1 MNSQP
6 PKLIIDGSESCA
18 DLLYATKFSV
28 GDPVI
33 FLLDGKHST
42 ILLSDLEIDR
52 GKREAQVSE
61 IVSLS
66 EFNTEHETTL
76 GKKPTLG
83 DTAVAFL
90 KSRKVRHAIVPPTFP
105 LGLAN
110 KLEAAGI
117 KLEAVDGHLFPAR
130 QQKTA
135 EELKLM
141 RRALQ
146 ITEAGMARGIDIIS
160 SSDIGKGRK
169 LIWGG
174 KPLTSERLRAE
185 IDSAILHHGGLPMF
199 TIVAG
204 GDQGCDPHERGHGP
218 LKANETI
225 ILDVFPRDARSGYF
239 GDLTRTV
246 LRGNASDAQRK
257 LYATVERGQKMGL
270 DQMKPGANGEKIHE
284 AIKQYFTDQ
293 GYKTEKNEAGRW
305 TGFFHGTGHG
315 LGLDLHELPR
325 FQAGKLKANQVF
337 TVEPGLYYPGVG
349 GVRIEDV
356 AVVTPKGGR
365 LISKMEKR
373 LEV

>member
-1 MNSQP
+1 M
-6 PKLIIDGSESCA
+6 
-18 DLLYATKFSV
+18 
-28 GDPVI
+28 GDPII

-52 GKREAQVSE
+52 GKREARADE
-61 IVSLS
+61 ILSLS
-66 EFNTEHETTL
+66 EFNQQHEGAL

-90 KSRKVRHAIVPPTFP
+90 KSRKVRHAVVPPSFP
-105 LGLAN
+105 LALAN
-110 KLEAAGI
+110 KLAAGGI
-117 KLEAVDGHLFPAR
+117 KLEPADGHMFPAR

-146 ITEAGMARGIDIIS
+146 ITEAGMARGIEILS
-160 SSDIGKGRK
+160 SSDIGKGRR

-174 KPLTSERLRAE
+174 KPLTAERMRAE
-185 IDSAILHHGGLPMF
+185 IDSAILHHGGLPMN

-218 LKANETI
+218 LKANDLI

-246 LRGNASDAQRK
+246 LRGTATDAQRK

-270 DQMKPGANGEKIHE
+270 DQMKPGANGEKIHD
-284 AIKQYFTDQ
+284 AIKQYFTAS
-293 GYKTEKNEAGRW
+293 GYPTEKNADGRW

-337 TVEPGLYYPGVG
+337 TVEPGLYYPGIG

>member
-1 MNSQP
+1 MTSNL
-6 PKLIIDGSESCA
+6 PKLIIDDSETCA
-18 DLLYATKFSV
+18 DLLYATKFFV
-28 GDPVI
+28 GDPII
-33 FLLDGKHST
+33 FLLEGKHST

-52 GKREAQVSE
+52 GKREAKADE
-61 IVSLS
+61 ILSLS
-66 EFNTEHETTL
+66 EFNQQNEGVL

-83 DTAVAFL
+83 ETAVAFL
-90 KSRKVRHAIVPPTFP
+90 KSRKVRHAVVPPSFP
-105 LGLAN
+105 FALAN
-110 KLEAAGI
+110 KLADAGI
-117 KLEAVDGHLFPAR
+117 KLEPSDGHMFPAR

-146 ITEAGMARGIDIIS
+146 ITEAGMARGIEILS
-160 SSDIGKGRK
+160 SSDIGKGRR

-174 KPLTSERLRAE
+174 KPLTAERMRAE
-185 IDSAILHHGGLPMF
+185 IDSAILHHGGLPMH

-218 LKANETI
+218 LKANDLI

-246 LRGNASDAQRK
+246 LRGTATDAQRK

-284 AIKQYFTDQ
+284 AIKQYFTDA
-293 GYKTEKNEAGRW
+293 GYPTEKNAAGRW

-356 AVVTPKGGR
+356 AVVTAKGGR

>member
-1 MNSQP
+1 MNSSP
-6 PKLIIDGSESCA
+6 AKLIIDSSELCS
-18 DLLYATKFSV
+18 DLRYATKFQV

-33 FLLDGKHST
+33 FLLEGKHST
-42 ILLSDLEIDR
+42 MLLSDLEIDR
-52 GKREAQVSE
+52 GKREATVSE
-61 IVSLS
+61 FVSLS
-66 EFNTEHETTL
+66 EFNKLHASTL
-76 GKKPTLG
+76 GKTPTLG

-90 KSRKVRHAIVPPTFP
+90 KSRKIRHALVPPTFP
-105 LGLAN
+105 LALAN
-110 KLEAAGI
+110 QLAAAGFKLEPV
-117 KLEAVDGHLFPAR
+117 EGHLFPER

-135 EELKLM
+135 DELKLM

-146 ITEAGMARGIDIIS
+146 ITEAGLARGIEIIS
-160 SSDIGKGRK
+160 SSDIGKARR

-185 IDSAILHHGGLPMF
+185 IDSTILHHGGLPMN

-218 LKANETI
+218 LKANEMI
-225 ILDVFPRDARSGYF
+225 ILDVFPRDARSGFF

-257 LYATVERGQKMGL
+257 LYATVQRGQKMGI
-270 DQMKPGANGEKIHE
+270 DQLKTGASGEKILE
-284 AIKQYFTDQ
+284 GVRQFFTDQ
-293 GYKTEKNEAGRW
+293 GYPTEKNAEGRW
-305 TGFFHGTGHG
+305 TGFFHGLGHG
-315 LGLDLHELPR
+315 LGLDIHEIPR
-325 FQAGKLKANQVF
+325 MQAGKLKTGQVF

-356 AVVTPKGGR
+356 CVVTPKGGR
-365 LISKMEKR
+365 VLSKMEKR

>member
-1 MNSQP
+1 MNSHL
-6 PKLIIDGSESCA
+6 PKLIIDGSETCA
-18 DLLYATKFSV
+18 DLLYATKFFV

-33 FLLDGKHST
+33 FLLDGKQST

-52 GKREAQVSE
+52 GKREAKVSE
-61 IVSLS
+61 VVSLS
-66 EFNTEHETTL
+66 EFNKEHEATL

-90 KSRKVRHAIVPPTFP
+90 KSRKVRHAVVPPSFP
-105 LGLAN
+105 FALAE
-110 KLEAAGI
+110 KLAAAGI
-117 KLEAVDGHLFPAR
+117 KLEPMDGHLFPAR
-130 QQKTA
+130 QQKSA

-146 ITEAGMARGIDIIS
+146 ITEAGMARGIEILS
-160 SSDIGKGRK
+160 SSDIGKGRR

-174 KPLTSERLRAE
+174 KPLTAERMRAE
-185 IDSAILHHGGLPMF
+185 IDSAILHHGGLPMH

-218 LKANETI
+218 LKANEMI
-225 ILDVFPRDARSGYF
+225 ILDVFPRDSRSGYF

-257 LYATVERGQKMGL
+257 LYATVDRGQKMGL
-270 DQMKPGANGEKIHE
+270 DQMKAGANGEKIHE
-284 AIKQYFTDQ
+284 AIKQFFTDS
-293 GYKTEKNEAGRW
+293 GYPTEKNAAGRW

-325 FQAGKLKANQVF
+325 FQAGKLKAGQVF
-337 TVEPGLYYPGVG
+337 TVEPGLYYPGIG

>member
-1 MNSQP
+1 MNSSP
-6 PKLIIDGSESCA
+6 AKLIIDSSELSA
-18 DLLYATKFSV
+18 DLRYATKFQV

-33 FLLDGKHST
+33 FLLEGKHST
-42 ILLSDLEIDR
+42 MLLSDLEIGR
-52 GKREAQVSE
+52 GKREASVSE
-61 IVSLS
+61 LMSLS
-66 EFNTEHETTL
+66 EFNREHEGAL

-83 DTAVAFL
+83 DTAAAFL
-90 KSRKVRHAIVPPTFP
+90 KSRKIRHALVPPTFP
-105 LGLAN
+105 LALAN
-110 KLEAAGI
+110 HLSAAGI
-117 KLEAVDGHLFPAR
+117 KLEPVEGHLFPER

-146 ITEAGMARGIDIIS
+146 ITEAGLARGIEIIS
-160 SSDIGKGRK
+160 SSDIGKARR

-185 IDSAILHHGGLPMF
+185 IDSTILHHGGLPMN

-218 LKANETI
+218 LKANEMI
-225 ILDVFPRDARSGYF
+225 ILDVFPRDARSGFF

-257 LYATVERGQKMGL
+257 LYATVQRGQKMGI
-270 DQMKPGANGEKIHE
+270 DQLKTGASGEKILDGVR
-284 AIKQYFTDQ
+284 QFFTDQ
-293 GYKTEKNEAGRW
+293 GYPTERNAEGRW
-305 TGFFHGTGHG
+305 TGFFHGLGHG
-315 LGLDLHELPR
+315 LGLDIHEIPR
-325 FQAGKLKANQVF
+325 MQAGKLKTGQVF
-337 TVEPGLYYPGVG
+337 TVEPGLYYPGIG

-356 AVVTPKGGR
+356 CVVTPKGGR
-365 LISKMEKR
+365 ILSKMEKR